1 MISIC
6 LRSSS
11 NIVSGLSKGVGDG
24 EGVYQDVFFH
34 LIDGEQM
41 QQKFEFFFVSRRIRI
56 TLIPQAQQMYSV
68 CIHDAQEMQD
78 ECRVIYFL

>member
-6 LRSSS
+6 LWSSS

-34 LIDGEQM
+34 LIDDVQM
-41 QQKFEFFFVSRRIRI
+41 QEN
-56 TLIPQAQQMYSV
+56 
-68 CIHDAQEMQD
+68 
-78 ECRVIYFL
+78 VISYLFWRELELL

>member
-41 QQKFEFFFVSRRIRI
+41 QQNMIS
-56 TLIPQAQQMYSV
+56 
-68 CIHDAQEMQD
+68 
-78 ECRVIYFL
+78 FLF

>member
-1 MISIC
+1 MPTSQLMISIC

-11 NIVSGLSKGVGDG
+11 NIVSGLGKGVRDG

-41 QQKFEFFFVSRRIRI
+41 QRNVFVLKRITI
-56 TLIPQAQQMYSV
+56 TLIPQAQPIY
-68 CIHDAQEMQD
+68 CIYIIDTHDAGTE
-78 ECRVIYFL
+78 R